1 MNLTVEQECPQCGA
15 PIELDET
22 DHVLRCPY
30 CNVKNFLFAPDLF
43 RFVLPY
49 KATNKEI
56 IYAPYL
62 RFRGN
67 VYSCQSQAIQHRVV
81 DITHLGTT
89 LKGLPVSLGVRPQ
102 AMKMKFVTPD
112 LAGSFLKS
120 SVRTS
125 DMLTAVGK
133 HTSLFISGKTFH
145 RAYIGEALSLI
156 YLPLFLEDNMVVDA
170 VTNSPIT
177 KLPSDYDIF
186 ESAINENPNWGLT
199 FMATLCPQ
207 CGWNLEGERDSVVLT
222 CSNCDTAWEASKGKF
237 TRVDISLI
245 PGRGTNT
252 VYMPFWKISATSK
265 GVEINSYADFIQ
277 VTNQPLLVKKDWGK
291 QDMNFWSPAFKI
303 RPKIFLH
310 LSKQLT
316 ILQPNFRAEKGSAKN
331 NLYPVT
337 LPQTEAAQGMKLTL
351 AGSATIKKKIM
362 HLLTRLKFNIK
373 DSSLVYVPF
382 TDTGHDMVQQQVP
395 VSINKKALEF
405 GRHL

>member
-1 MNLTVEQECPQCGA
+1 MDLTVEQECPQCGA
-15 PIELDET
+15 PIELNET
-22 DHVLRCPY
+22 DHMLRCPY
-30 CNVKNFLFAPDLF
+30 CNVKTFLFAPDYF
-43 RFVLPY
+43 RFVLPH
-49 KATNKEI
+49 KTTNKEI

-67 VYSCQSQAIQHRVV
+67 VYSCQSQSIQHRVV

-89 LKGLPVSLGVRPQ
+89 FKGLPVSLGVRPQ
-102 AMKMKFVTPD
+102 AMKMKFVTSD
-112 LAGSFLKS
+112 TAGLFLKS
-120 SVRTS
+120 SVRTI

-133 HTSLFISGKTFH
+133 HTSIFVSGETFH
-145 RAYIGEALSLI
+145 CAYIGESLSLI
-156 YLPLFLEDNMVVDA
+156 YLPLFMEDNMVVDA

-177 KLPSDYDIF
+177 KLPSDHDIF
-186 ESAINENPNWGLT
+186 ESATNKNHNWGLT

-237 TRVDISLI
+237 TQVDISVI
-245 PGRGTNT
+245 PGRETNT
-252 VYMPFWKISATSK
+252 VYLPFWKISATSK

-277 VTNQPLLVKKDWGK
+277 ATNQPVVVKKDWGK
-291 QDMNFWSPAFKI
+291 QDMSFWSPAFKI

-316 ILQPNFRAEKGSAKN
+316 ISQPHFRAEKVSAKK

-362 HLLTRLKFNIK
+362 PILPRLKFNIK
-373 DSSLVYVPF
+373 DSSLVYLPF
-382 TDTGHDMVQQQVP
+382 TDTGHDMVHQQLP